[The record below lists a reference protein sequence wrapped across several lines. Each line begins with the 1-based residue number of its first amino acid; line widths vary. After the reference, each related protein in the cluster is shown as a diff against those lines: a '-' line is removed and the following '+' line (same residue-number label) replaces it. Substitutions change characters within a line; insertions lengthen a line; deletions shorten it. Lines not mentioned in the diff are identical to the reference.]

1 MAIKPYYTSNTLID
15 AVKRK
20 ITMPIAQVTYKDVDI
35 LRFADEELML
45 AQVPSIL
52 QYHEEYLVYTQD
64 VTLVAYKSKYPIPNR
79 AIGMRLRDLFY
90 IDTQGQLCEMSR
102 ISPDDKNFFEISS
115 GATNSPIHYYIENN
129 NVVLVPKV
137 SSSPVGSLQFSYYL
151 RPNSLV
157 VDDQAAI
164 SSSFTKTITV
174 DIATLV
180 TGDTL
185 TIGSL
190 VMTAD
195 TEFAIGVTSG
205 TTANNIASYL
215 NGLNNPSLTAGVS
228 SSMVSLIYEDRT
240 INVTT
245 SNTVALAIQATITVN
260 TSAVPEGITDRTLVD
275 LLQTEAGHSTL
286 SFDVLMGTGTVS
298 PTSLTFTEAQL
309 PEDFIVGDY
318 ICAQYESII
327 PQIPTDLHNLLAERT
342 CARILEA
349 QGDAAGLQAANAKI
363 KELENGQTIILD
375 SRVEGSPLKVL
386 NRNGLLR
393 GGRSGY
399 RGRRG

>member
-1 MAIKPYYTSNTLID
+1 MARPYYTSNTLIE

-20 ITMPIAQVTYKDVDI
+20 MAMPIAQVTYSNEDI

-52 QYHEEYLVYTQD
+52 QYHEEYLVYTQN
-64 VTLVAYKSKYPIPNR
+64 VVITANKSKYPIPNR

-90 IDTQGQLCEMSR
+90 VDTQNQLCEMSR
-102 ISPDDKNFFEISS
+102 INPDDKNFFEISS
-115 GATNSPIHYYIENN
+115 GATNSPIHYYLENN
-129 NVVLVPKV
+129 NIVLVPSV
-137 SSSPVGSLQFSYYL
+137 GSNPVGSLQFSYFL

-157 VDDQAAI
+157 VDEEAAV
-164 SSSFTKTITV
+164 SSSFSKMITV
-174 DIATLV
+174 DNTTLIA
-180 TGDTL
+180 GDTL
-185 TIGSL
+185 TFDSL
-190 VMTAD
+190 VLTAG
-195 TEFAIGVTSG
+195 TEFAIGATSSA
-205 TTANNIASYL
+205 TAANIATYI
-215 NGLNNPSLTAGVS
+215 NGLSNPDLTITVLS
-228 SSMVSLIYEDRT
+228 NILTPFYFDRN
-240 INVTT
+240 ISITT
-245 SNTVALAIQATITVN
+245 SNAAAFAIQATITVN
-260 TSAVPEGITDRTLVD
+260 TSTVPAGITARSLVD
-275 LLQTEAGHSTL
+275 ILQTDGGHSTL
-286 SFDVLMGTGTVS
+286 SFDVLLGTNTVAA
-298 PTSLTFTEAQL
+298 TSITFAESQL
-309 PEDFIVGDY
+309 PEEFVAGDY

-349 QGDAAGLQAANAKI
+349 QGDKDGLQAANVKI
-363 KELENGQTIILD
+363 KELENSQTMILD